1 MTKGKKHRSA
11 ESARLRRLSLHHDGF
26 MKDMMHKISTDII
39 RYCVEHGVGT
49 LVIGTNRGWK
59 QGADMG
65 KANDQNFVSV
75 PHDRLRKMIGYKAA
89 KEGILIVEQEESY
102 TSKADI
108 TAMDPMPVY
117 GEEEDVPV
125 FSGRRTARG
134 LYACSRGYTVN
145 ADCNAAAN
153 ILRKAVPGAWEGTED
168 FRFLAH
174 PETMGFK
181 ALQRARTA

>member
-1 MTKGKKHRSA
+1 
-11 ESARLRRLSLHHDGF
+11 
-26 MKDMMHKISTDII
+26 
-39 RYCVEHGVGT
+39 
-49 LVIGTNRGWK
+49 
-59 QGADMG
+59 MG

-125 FSGRRTARG
+125 FSGRRP
-134 LYACSRGYTVN
+134 
-145 ADCNAAAN
+145 AA
-153 ILRKAVPGAWEGTED
+153 GDT
-168 FRFLAH
+168 
-174 PETMGFK
+174 
-181 ALQRARTA
+181 Q